1 MKEVFQT
8 LFILSL
14 ATFFGCAR
22 SQCSDCKGGGPR
34 GYDEDCNASTDPI
47 NYFSA
52 DLIINNGQSFVEE
65 GHRYDVQGAVAFH
78 EITNARDKSLVTVS
92 FEDPST
98 RRGYFFELRKAGLV
112 EEFLRAQ
119 ASRRNLCRTF
129 ALSQRSSSI
138 IANAEEGVFG
148 SIEKGTEI
156 FLTNRDFQIWVS
168 FYYDFKND
176 VVKLEMG
183 TSDPRASYAA
193 IYPPP
198 FYMSLA
204 FDSVTMRAHIAT
216 QSKVTV
222 LSHGDGEYTCLALGG
237 C

>member
-1 MKEVFQT
+1 MEMKPSTIPTKPFLRRASLTVLSQKFPGLEAHNLLSKILNKNVTSLTPQIKSTKTPKGDKKCPNDFNAFLMPMGYKSCSLFRYTNQGVWRSKMKEVFQT

-92 FEDPST
+92 
-98 RRGYFFELRKAGLV
+98 
-112 EEFLRAQ
+112 
-119 ASRRNLCRTF
+119 
-129 ALSQRSSSI
+129 
-138 IANAEEGVFG
+138 
-148 SIEKGTEI
+148 
-156 FLTNRDFQIWVS
+156 
-168 FYYDFKND
+168 
-176 VVKLEMG
+176 
-183 TSDPRASYAA
+183 
-193 IYPPP
+193 
-198 FYMSLA
+198 
-204 FDSVTMRAHIAT
+204 
-216 QSKVTV
+216 
-222 LSHGDGEYTCLALGG
+222 
-237 C
+237 